1 MASIFD
7 GIDTTNPCAVWPV
20 LQQALYKL
28 AAGETEV
35 RVRHE
40 DFDVAVQPAN
50 QKELERLISRLQ
62 ADCERKSGK
71 RRRFAMRGGF

>member
-1 MASIFD
+1 MASIFE
-7 GIDTTNPCAVWPV
+7 GIDTTNPCLVWPV
-20 LQQALYKL
+20 LQSALYKL

-50 QKELERLISRLQ
+50 QKDLERLITQLKAECGRKNGTQ
-62 ADCERKSGK
+62 A
-71 RRRFAMRGGF
+71 RFAMRGGF